1 IAAREA
7 ALAAPPAAPPR
18 TSAEARGMAFRRVV
32 AEGVFLHDKEIF
44 VATPSPRG
52 AGFDVLTPLRE
63 ADGRIVFV
71 NRGFVPSQLKDP
83 NTRRAGEIEG
93 TVRVAG
99 LLRLPPD
106 EKPGRFLPDNRAD
119 INYWFWVDLPAIAG
133 ANGLDNVAPF
143 YIEADATPNPGGWPL
158 GKPAATELPN
168 NHLQ

>member
-1 IAAREA
+1 MSLRLRLAPTLITVLIVLTCLGLGFWQLERLQWKRALIAEREA

-63 ADGRIVFV
+63 ADGRMVFV

-83 NTRRAGEIEG
+83 KTRAAGEIEG
-93 TVRVAG
+93 PVRVAG

-106 EKPGRFLPDNRAD
+106 EKPGRFLPDNR
-119 INYWFWVDLPAIAG
+119 
-133 ANGLDNVAPF
+133 
-143 YIEADATPNPGGWPL
+143 
-158 GKPAATELPN
+158 
-168 NHLQ
+168 